1 MIVIK
6 KLWWSNAFSYGP
18 DNEIDFSKVPLLQ
31 LVGRNGHGKTS
42 IILVLEEVLF
52 NKNSKGIPRGKVL
65 NRYITSNSYSIGL
78 IFEKDNDEYC
88 VETKRS
94 STQSV
99 KLVKNGVDISG
110 HTSTSTYK
118 LIEQILGMDH
128 KTFTQIVNQLSSSSL
143 EFLSATD
150 GNRKKFLID
159 LLSLERYSKGA
170 EVFKASAKVVDAEI
184 TTLSAKISSIESLIS
199 RNKAADLSIKQEQ
212 PVPVSSFNAEELQE
226 LEFRLRNITA
236 DNKAIIQNN
245 KYKDILDSIVLA
257 TLGTKPVDDTLAL
270 SNTRAQLTKTVQD
283 CTSFIAKMNS
293 LGTKCPTCLSDI
305 DSHKVS
311 SLVDAQ
317 TTVKQEASKTLE
329 VVDKKSASLKKEL
342 ADWMRNHAAHKEYE
356 EYHALYNPNLPKEIA
371 SAEDLSAKIAE
382 LKALKTREDKAIK
395 EATDANVKVAIHNS
409 KVSVLLE
416 QIQEL
421 QTELPPLRKSLQA
434 AQEKLA
440 DLQVLIKTFS
450 NSGLVAYKIECL
462 VKDLETLTNEYLN
475 ELSGGRFQ
483 LSFEIAGSDKLNV
496 VINDNGN
503 DIEISALS
511 GGEKARV
518 NVATLLGIRKL
529 LQSLSNNRINLLFLD
544 ETIDSLDDD
553 GKEKLVE
560 VLLNEEYLNTV
571 IVSHGFQHPLIE
583 KLLIIKTNNISRI
596 ENG

>member
-159 LLSLERYSKGA
+159 LLSLERYSKGG

-184 TTLSAKISSIESLIS
+184 TALSAKISSIESLIA

-226 LEFRLRNITA
+226 LEFKLRNITA

-245 KYKDILDSIVLA
+245 KYKDILDSIVLV
-257 TLGTKPVDDTLAL
+257 TLGNKPVDDSLAL

-283 CTSFIAKMNS
+283 CTSFITKMNS

-317 TTVKQEASKTLE
+317 TAVKQEANKTLAD
-329 VVDKKSASLKKEL
+329 VDKKASSLKKEL

-356 EYHALYNPNLPKEIA
+356 EYHALYNPSLPKEIA

-382 LKALKTREDKAIK
+382 LKALKTKEDKAIK
-395 EATDANVKVAIHNS
+395 DATDANVKVAIHNS

-421 QTELPPLRKSLQA
+421 QTELPPLRKSLQI
-434 AQEKLA
+434 AQEKLT